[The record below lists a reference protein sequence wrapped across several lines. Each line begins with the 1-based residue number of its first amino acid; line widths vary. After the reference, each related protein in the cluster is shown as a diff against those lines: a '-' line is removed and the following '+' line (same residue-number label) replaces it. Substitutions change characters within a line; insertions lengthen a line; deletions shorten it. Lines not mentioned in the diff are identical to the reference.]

1 VVEPQ
6 YNRPLTQAKEFAM
19 QIELIQELLETLFDN
34 EVYETEQVTCLLSE
48 EAGREIRERFVQ
60 QQLS

>member
-1 VVEPQ
+1 
-6 YNRPLTQAKEFAM
+6 M
-19 QIELIQELLETLFDN
+19 QIELIQELLEALFDTDN